1 MGRVPGPGSYLRFL
15 VLLPCSTSFTAS
27 YRVSRDTLLLRGE
40 KRSGLRRGARPRAEG
55 QAAGPAPH
63 HPRFIPAISRHSPA
77 PDQPPGPLIGAG

>member
-40 KRSGLRRGARPRAEG
+40 KRRGLRRGARPRAEG
-55 QAAGPAPH
+55 QPAGPAPH

-77 PDQPPGPLIGAG
+77 PGQPPGLLIGAG